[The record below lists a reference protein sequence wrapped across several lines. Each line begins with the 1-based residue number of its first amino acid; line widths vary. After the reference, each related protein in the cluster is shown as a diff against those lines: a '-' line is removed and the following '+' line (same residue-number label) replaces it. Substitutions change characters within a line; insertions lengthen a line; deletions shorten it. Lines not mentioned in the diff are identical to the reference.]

1 MNAAAGKGAEQELA
15 RRLLSQRRQREELL
29 GPELA
34 SEPAWTMLLALFI
47 AHEEGKPARV
57 AEVCAAAGT
66 PPATALRWLATV
78 ASEGKIRWGTATRSP
93 DGDSIELAP
102 DLAER
107 LRKLFRAWIEDM
119 PKASR
124 R

>member
-1 MNAAAGKGAEQELA
+1 MNAAQRAGAEKEFA
-15 RRLLSQRRQREELL
+15 KGLLSHRRQREELL

-34 SEPAWTMLLALFI
+34 SEPAWTMLVALFI
-47 AHEEGKPARV
+47 AHEEGTPASV
-57 AEVCAAAGT
+57 AQVCAAAGT

-78 ASEGKIRWGTATRSP
+78 ASEGKIRWGSPTRSA

-102 DLAER
+102 ELADR
-107 LRKLFRAWIEDM
+107 LRKLFRSWMADM
-119 PKASR
+119 PKGYR

>member
-1 MNAAAGKGAEQELA
+1 MTAARRKGAEKGLA
-15 RRLLSQRRQREELL
+15 KRLLSQRRQREELL

-34 SEPAWTMLLALFI
+34 SEPAWTMLLALFV
-47 AHEEGKPARV
+47 AHEEGKPANV

-78 ASEGKIRWGTATRSP
+78 ASEGKIKWGTATRSP

-107 LRKLFRAWIEDM
+107 LTNLFRAWIREG
-119 PKASR
+119 S
-124 R
+124 

>member
-1 MNAAAGKGAEQELA
+1 MTDAQPGGAETAIA

-29 GPELA
+29 GPALA
-34 SEPAWTMLLALFI
+34 SEPAWTMLVALFI
-47 AHEEGKPARV
+47 AHEEGKPASV

-78 ASEGKIRWGTATRSP
+78 AAEGKIKWGAPTRSA

-102 DLAER
+102 DIADR
-107 LRKLFRAWIEDM
+107 LRKLFRGWVQE
-119 PKASR
+119 SS
-124 R
+124 